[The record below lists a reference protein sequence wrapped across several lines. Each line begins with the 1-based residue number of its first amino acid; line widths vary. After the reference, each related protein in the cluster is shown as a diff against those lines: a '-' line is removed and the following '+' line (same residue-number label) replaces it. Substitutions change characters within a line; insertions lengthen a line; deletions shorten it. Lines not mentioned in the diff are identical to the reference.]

1 MPSFDHLFAESK
13 DGLINYNGKNLIR
26 ADKFPVKNGDTL
38 IASIEKANS
47 DCLQGFVIN
56 ITGYCEMDGEIF
68 KKGKGVRMIFWQD
81 TMPKEVK
88 LKIFTKQDFV
98 RVYNIWEETSSYSVC
113 LRDPYNN
120 TVINKEFFLMRL
132 CIAYINL
139 CLQ

>member
-1 MPSFDHLFAESK
+1 
-13 DGLINYNGKNLIR
+13 
-26 ADKFPVKNGDTL
+26 
-38 IASIEKANS
+38 
-47 DCLQGFVIN
+47 
-56 ITGYCEMDGEIF
+56 MDGEIF